1 MMMKL
6 PKSSGKRQKW
16 RLWKLLNLRRER
28 RAKAK
33 NARPMVMVVAWRIYI
48 TKVSSPHVDDFD
60 NFLLIREIG
69 EGHFDDG
76 SNRPSGAATPIP
88 QLEGAKGKKV
98 RKSGGKKAKTAKQ
111 RLAMADGDVDM
122 G

>member
-1 MMMKL
+1 MNYANDL
-6 PKSSGKRQKW
+6 
-16 RLWKLLNLRRER
+16 E
-28 RAKAK
+28 
-33 NARPMVMVVAWRIYI
+33 
-48 TKVSSPHVDDFD
+48 
-60 NFLLIREIG
+60 G

-88 QLEGAKGKKV
+88 GDAAPKGKKP
-98 RKSGGKKAKTAKQ
+98 RKSGGGKKAKTAKQ

>member
-1 MMMKL
+1 MGEGVWKICIMKVCFIFL
-6 PKSSGKRQKW
+6 DYLIFDVGW
-16 RLWKLLNLRRER
+16 DYANNNL
-28 RAKAK
+28 
-33 NARPMVMVVAWRIYI
+33 
-48 TKVSSPHVDDFD
+48 
-60 NFLLIREIG
+60 G

-88 QLEGAKGKKV
+88 GDESAVGGKGKKGKKV
-98 RKSGGKKAKTAKQ
+98 GKKAKTAKQ

>member
-1 MMMKL
+1 M
-6 PKSSGKRQKW
+6 KRQ
-16 RLWKLLNLRRER
+16 
-28 RAKAK
+28 
-33 NARPMVMVVAWRIYI
+33 NADTTI
-48 TKVSSPHVDDFD
+48 T
-60 NFLLIREIG
+60 G

-88 QLEGAKGKKV
+88 MGELALGGKGKKP
-98 RKSGGKKAKTAKQ
+98 RKSGPGGGKKAKTAKQ

>member
-1 MMMKL
+1 MT
-6 PKSSGKRQKW
+6 
-16 RLWKLLNLRRER
+16 
-28 RAKAK
+28 
-33 NARPMVMVVAWRIYI
+33 I
-48 TKVSSPHVDDFD
+48 T
-60 NFLLIREIG
+60 G

-88 QLEGAKGKKV
+88 GADGATLGTKGKKS
-98 RKSGGKKAKTAKQ
+98 KKISAKKAKTSKQ

>member
-1 MMMKL
+1 MKVCHTH
-6 PKSSGKRQKW
+6 
-16 RLWKLLNLRRER
+16 LLHC
-28 RAKAK
+28 
-33 NARPMVMVVAWRIYI
+33 
-48 TKVSSPHVDDFD
+48 VSKIANYDD
-60 NFLLIREIG
+60 IG

-88 QLEGAKGKKV
+88 GESTGAKQKKP
-98 RKSGGKKAKTAKQ
+98 RKSGGGKKAKTAKE

>member
-1 MMMKL
+1 MAEAN
-6 PKSSGKRQKW
+6 P
-16 RLWKLLNLRRER
+16 N
-28 RAKAK
+28 
-33 NARPMVMVVAWRIYI
+33 VI
-48 TKVSSPHVDDFD
+48 
-60 NFLLIREIG
+60 IG

-88 QLEGAKGKKV
+88 MTGDTAGAKGKKP
-98 RKSGGKKAKTAKQ
+98 RKAGSGKKAKTAKQ

>member
-1 MMMKL
+1 MKVCFV
-6 PKSSGKRQKW
+6 
-16 RLWKLLNLRRER
+16 LLDGYDRR
-28 RAKAK
+28 
-33 NARPMVMVVAWRIYI
+33 MLI
-48 TKVSSPHVDDFD
+48 VDV
-60 NFLLIREIG
+60 G

-88 QLEGAKGKKV
+88 GEGPKAKKA
-98 RKSGGKKAKTAKQ
+98 RKAGGKKAKTAKQ

>member
-1 MMMKL
+1 MA
-6 PKSSGKRQKW
+6 
-16 RLWKLLNLRRER
+16 N
-28 RAKAK
+28 
-33 NARPMVMVVAWRIYI
+33 
-48 TKVSSPHVDDFD
+48 HC
-60 NFLLIREIG
+60 LILG

-88 QLEGAKGKKV
+88 GTGESGVGPKGKKQ

>member
-1 MMMKL
+1 M
-6 PKSSGKRQKW
+6 
-16 RLWKLLNLRRER
+16 
-28 RAKAK
+28 
-33 NARPMVMVVAWRIYI
+33 
-48 TKVSSPHVDDFD
+48 T
-60 NFLLIREIG
+60 REINFSCANGILG

-88 QLEGAKGKKV
+88 GDESAVGGKGKKGKKV
-98 RKSGGKKAKTAKQ
+98 GKKAKTAKQ